1 MCNLIHTKPNLLIL
15 EANCDNHNWDC
26 SIIPITDCIVIDN
39 ISSLDLKSVT
49 CAYYYKKTTSVLS
62 LKISPQLLS
71 CFKNELLR
79 SREFRYSVWTNF
91 QNHVHT
97 ATQTIYVKICLTNEP
112 KCSIDY
118 RLYVH
123 LASSIIYRQ
132 FLQLFFLFQWNWS
145 TNSCQRKSRDGLR
158 NVLLINPRRS
168 IFITWRRIQTLRKL

>member
-49 CAYYYKKTTSVLS
+49 CAYYYKTTTSVLS

-132 FLQLFFLFQWNWS
+132 FLQLFFLFQWN
-145 TNSCQRKSRDGLR
+145 
-158 NVLLINPRRS
+158 
-168 IFITWRRIQTLRKL
+168 